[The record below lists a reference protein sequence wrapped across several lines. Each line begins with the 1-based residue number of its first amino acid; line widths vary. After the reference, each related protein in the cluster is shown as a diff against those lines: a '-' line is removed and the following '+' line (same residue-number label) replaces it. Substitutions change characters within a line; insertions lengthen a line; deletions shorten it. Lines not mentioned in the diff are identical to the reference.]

1 MPATNPFLDSQ
12 DGSGVVYS
20 PSIEALIQQDPRP
33 GALAGDRAMN
43 STAGSALTQ
52 VNAAGTSENVNRHV
66 AAIVI
71 LAGLGAFGLHR
82 LGFRFAGTASIGI
95 GR

>member
-1 MPATNPFLDSQ
+1 VPATNPFVDSA

-20 PSIEALIQQDPRP
+20 PSIEALIEQDPRP

-52 VNAAGTSENVNRHV
+52 VNAAGTSENVNQHIAV
-66 AAIVI
+66 TV
-71 LAGLGAFGLHR
+71 LLVGLGIIGLHK
-82 LGFRFAGTASIGI
+82 LGFRFAAAGSVGF
-95 GR
+95 GK

>member
-20 PSIEALIQQDPRP
+20 PSIEALIHQDPRP
-33 GALAGDRAMN
+33 GALAGDRAM
-43 STAGSALTQ
+43 SATAGSALSQ

>member
-1 MPATNPFLDSQ
+1 MPAINPFLDPV

-43 STAGSALTQ
+43 STAGTALSQ

-66 AAIVI
+66 AGLVV
-71 LAGLGAFGLHR
+71 LFGLGIIGLHK
-82 LGFRFAGTASIGI
+82 LGFRFAGTASVGI

>member
-1 MPATNPFLDSQ
+1 MPATNPFLDSA

-20 PSIEALIQQDPRP
+20 PSIEALTQQDPRP

-43 STAGSALTQ
+43 GTAGSALSQ
-52 VNAAGTSENVNRHV
+52 VNAAGTSENVNQHI
-66 AAIVI
+66 AALVI
-71 LAGLGAFGLHR
+71 LFGLGVFGLHR
-82 LGFRFAGTASIGI
+82 LGFRFAGTASVGI

>member
-1 MPATNPFLDSQ
+1 MPATNPFLDSA
-12 DGSGVVYS
+12 DGSGVVFS
-20 PSIEALIQQDPRP
+20 PSIASLIQQDPRP

-43 STAGSALTQ
+43 GTAGSALTQ
-52 VNAAGTSENVNRHV
+52 VNAAGSSEAVNRHV
-66 AAIVI
+66 AALVVV
-71 LAGLGAFGLHR
+71 LGLGILGLNK

>member
-43 STAGSALTQ
+43 STAGGALTQ
-52 VNAAGTSENVNRHV
+52 VNAAGTAEHVNRHV

-71 LAGLGAFGLHR
+71 LAGIGAFGLHR